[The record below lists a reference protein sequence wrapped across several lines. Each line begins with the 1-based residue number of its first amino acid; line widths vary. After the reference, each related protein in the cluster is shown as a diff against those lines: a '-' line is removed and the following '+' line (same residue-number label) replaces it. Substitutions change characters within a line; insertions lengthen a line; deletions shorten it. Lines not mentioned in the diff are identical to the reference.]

1 MVLLSLVESADKNA
15 NEGMEWEEFEGLTD
29 FELVFERWPEMW
41 TTLQREMIPSGMQMS
56 SSDGDKSCF
65 PSYLDLFR

>member
-15 NEGMEWEEFEGLTD
+15 NEEMEWEEFEGLTD
-29 FELVFERWPEMW
+29 FELVFEKWPKMW
-41 TTLQREMIPSGMQMS
+41 TTLQREMIPSGMQMG
-56 SSDGDKSCF
+56 SSDGDISYF